1 MPSLSKQML
10 ATTNSL
16 RNSTST
22 TCVAAGAAA
31 AETIKR
37 KTLVDSKMELNATS
51 LSNKRT
57 SVRDNNDQMTWIGGA
72 QEEVATSKAIK
83 KTQAVSGTGESPG
96 HHFPHHGQRPSLA
109 GFDPFLTNEQYT
121 ASSVK
126 RSPQKVSKRTPS
138 SPLVNVHPISVE
150 RKTLQVI
157 RVASPTNKVN
167 KAQTIVTP
175 FEKRAQDNTDCSPVN
190 VENDARQ
197 PPSPIK
203 YRPTIVAPSP
213 SDRNTNTGTPY
224 HKREKIFSFSPQNE
238 RTAASPSMSGGGKL
252 LSFVRK
258 GHRRSMSL
266 EGSSS
271 KIAPA
276 ATQDSIPISTVSEP
290 NLESSNTVKSG
301 IGIVQDLMDLKD
313 KFIQLQIPTLAKPSP
328 TSFLTGKGDE
338 AVRTSYYEPS
348 PFQMEIPSLPELV
361 EVARL
366 NDFVENYRRMDQNFD
381 MNEFIGQ
388 SRLDI
393 QSVTIKEHQPIAQSM
408 IECGEGLTVQ
418 GFLSKGTSA
427 DDRLEAV
434 VFEGQRYFVVVFR
447 GTTEQQTKL
456 LGSSKT
462 KRRAVAL
469 DSEQD
474 NVEVYCG
481 FKEEYSK
488 LEHECFTLIDKLT
501 EQNPFCDVVF
511 SGFSFGAAMATLSAS
526 RYAVARPMMRVACF
540 TLASPK
546 VGFSLFRHVVN
557 SLPNLKVFRLELGQD
572 AKCQGPTVGGW
583 HVGHTLVLSGAFG
596 HQTGSHKMDKAVLA
610 YKFDTPKHKKFKTT
624 HPDLRN
630 YITTLEEMAR
640 LNHPW
645 VTDFANASGKG
656 VVVNNEARQVV

>member
-1 MPSLSKQML
+1 
-10 ATTNSL
+10 
-16 RNSTST
+16 
-22 TCVAAGAAA
+22 
-31 AETIKR
+31 
-37 KTLVDSKMELNATS
+37 MELNGTSFSSKRNTVRGSKDKMKLTGGTEEAASTANAVRNAPAT
-51 LSNKRT
+51 
-57 SVRDNNDQMTWIGGA
+57 G
-72 QEEVATSKAIK
+72 
-83 KTQAVSGTGESPG
+83 SGVESSG
-96 HHFPHHGQRPSLA
+96 HHLPHHGQRPSLA
-109 GFDPFLTNEQYT
+109 GFDPFSTNELYT
-121 ASSVK
+121 TLSVK
-126 RSPQKVSKRTPS
+126 KSQHNISKRTPS
-138 SPLVNVHPISVE
+138 SPHITVDGSSVG

-157 RVASPTNKVN
+157 SVATPTNNVN
-167 KAQTIVTP
+167 AQSFMSP
-175 FEKRAQDNTDCSPVN
+175 SEKRAQDSRDRSPVN

-197 PPSPIK
+197 PPSPVK
-203 YRPTIVAPSP
+203 YRPSIVAPIP
-213 SDRNTNTGTPY
+213 SDKSAATGTPSR
-224 HKREKIFSFSPQNE
+224 KKKEKTFSFSPQNQ
-238 RTAASPSMSGGGKL
+238 RAATSHPMSGGGKL

-258 GHRRSMSL
+258 GHRRSKSL
-266 EGSSS
+266 EGNSN
-271 KIAPA
+271 KIAAA

-290 NLESSNTVKSG
+290 NLESSNAAKSG

-361 EVARL
+361 VVARL

-381 MNEFIGQ
+381 MTEFIGQ

-393 QSVTIKEHQPIAQSM
+393 QSVKIKEHKPIAESM

-418 GFLSKGTSA
+418 GFLSKGTNA

-434 VFEGQRYFVVVFR
+434 VFEGQRYFIVVFR

-462 KRRAVAL
+462 KRRAVPL

-474 NVEVYCG
+474 NVEVYGG

-488 LEHECFTLIDKLT
+488 LEHECFTLVDKLT

-511 SGFSFGAAMATLSAS
+511 SGYSFGAAMATLAAS
-526 RYAVARPMMRVACF
+526 RYAMARPMMRVACF

-546 VGFSLFRHVVN
+546 VGFSLYRHVVN

-572 AKCQGPTVGGW
+572 VKCQGPTVGGW
-583 HVGHTLVLSGAFG
+583 HVGHTLVLSGSFG
-596 HQTGSHKMDKAVLA
+596 YQTASHKMDKAVLA

-630 YITTLEEMAR
+630 YVTTLEEMAR

-645 VTDFANASGKG
+645 VTDFANATGKG
-656 VVVNNEARQVV
+656 VVVNNESRQVV